1 LKKARNSLQV
11 AQVGASSLPKSPAR
25 PEIKQEPEDFKM
37 RRLSGFIPVL
47 IAIGL
52 LALQAPGRPAAKAE
66 NQQPGMDG
74 LVRDLMRRIEKLE
87 TNAAAMQ
94 KRIDDLEA
102 KTSNRTF
109 GCPCPAVR
117 MPPGARPFC
126 FNGMQYWLLPVT
138 ARQNP

>member
-1 LKKARNSLQV
+1 
-11 AQVGASSLPKSPAR
+11 
-25 PEIKQEPEDFKM
+25 M
-37 RRLSGFIPVL
+37 RKLSGFIPVL

-52 LALQAPGRPAAKAE
+52 LASQAPGRPTAKAE

-74 LVRDLMRRIEKLE
+74 LVRDLERRIEKLE

-94 KRIDDLEA
+94 KRIDDLEV

-109 GCPCPAVR
+109 CCPYPAVR

-138 ARQNP
+138 DRQNP